1 MTTEEAQKINDLYKT
16 IDVLNAENAS
26 LKLST
31 SHDHSDLTLKLQ
43 SIEAKLD
50 KLLEKGKTK

>member
-1 MTTEEAQKINDLYKT
+1 MTTDEAQKINDLYKT

-26 LKLST
+26 LKLSAT
-31 SHDHSDLTLKLQ
+31 HDHSDLTLKLQ